1 MEEQTAVKERLAAL
15 RDIVR
20 QHQRRYYV
28 EDRPTISDAEYDAL
42 YRELQDLEAD
52 HQDLVTPDSPTQR
65 VGAEPAEGF
74 ESVAHQVPMLSLD
87 NARDA
92 DELREFEA
100 RLMRLQDESPQPLS
114 YVVEPKIDGLG
125 VALLYEN
132 GEFVRGATRGDG
144 RVGENITQNLRTIQ
158 SIPLRLE
165 GELATLS
172 RLEIRGE
179 VYMPRRAFA
188 RLNRQLEA
196 DGQAP
201 FANPRNAAAG
211 SLRLLDSRI
220 TARRPLDIFFY
231 TLGYAEPAHAVTSHW
246 DALQALSQA
255 GARINLDAARC
266 GTLDDVID
274 YCQKLETRRN
284 ELDYE
289 ADGVVV
295 KVDNLAMQA
304 AFGATAHHPRWA
316 IAFKFAAQQAVSI
329 VQDITLNVG
338 RTGALTPTAVLDPVH
353 IAGVTV
359 RRASLHNEDEI
370 RRKDIRVGDTVWVE
384 RAGDVIP
391 QVVSVVQH
399 QPDSKKFVMPDCCP
413 VCETKV
419 YRSEGEVVARCP
431 NAVCPAQLRERLLHF
446 AGRRAM
452 DIDGLGAAVIDQ
464 LVGQNLVRDFADL
477 YDLKQKRAD
486 LEKLERL
493 AEKSAGNLLDAIER
507 SRERGLARLL
517 FGLGIR
523 HVGERA
529 AALLATQY
537 RTFNTL
543 AKASAEELARIREV
557 GPVIAESVNQFCAH
571 DENRRTLERLRRAG
585 VRLDQGLAGTASR
598 VHFGWNLGPFLVPLD
613 QEPATATPSD
623 AAQTLAGKVF
633 VLTGTLPNLKRS
645 DAQSLIEAAGGR
657 VTSSVTRKTD
667 YVVAGSDP
675 GSKLQRAEDLGIAVL
690 DEAALHDLLHG

>member
-1 MEEQTAVKERLAAL
+1 MDDQRPVSERLAAL
-15 RDIVR
+15 RDIVSE
-20 QHQRRYYV
+20 HQRRYYV
-28 EDRPTISDAEYDAL
+28 EDRPTVSDAEYDTL
-42 YRELQDLEAD
+42 YRELQDLEAA
-52 HQDLVTPDSPTQR
+52 HPHLVTPDSPTQR

-92 DELREFEA
+92 EELREFEA

-132 GEFVRGATRGDG
+132 GELVRGATRGDG
-144 RVGENITQNLRTIQ
+144 RVGENITQNLRTIK
-158 SIPLRLE
+158 SIPLRLD
-165 GELATLS
+165 GELARLS

-196 DGQAP
+196 DGLAP

-246 DALQALSQA
+246 DALQILSQA
-255 GARINLDAARC
+255 GCRINTQAAHC
-266 GTLDDVID
+266 NTID
-274 YCQKLETRRN
+274 EVVAYCQELEAKRN

-295 KVDNLAMQA
+295 KVDDLALQE

-316 IAFKFAAQQAVSI
+316 VAFKFAAQQAVS
-329 VQDITLNVG
+329 VVRDITLNVG

-370 RRKDIRVGDTVWVE
+370 RRKDIRVNDTVWVE

-391 QVVSVVQH
+391 QVVSVIRDQR
-399 QPDSKKFVMPDCCP
+399 PAGSEAFVMPERCP
-413 VCETKV
+413 VCETAV
-419 YRSEGEVVARCP
+419 YRPDGEVVARCP

-452 DIDGLGAAVIDQ
+452 DIDGMGIAVVDQ
-464 LVGQNLVRDFADL
+464 LVDRGLVRDFADL
-477 YDLKQKRAD
+477 YGLDQSTLEDLD
-486 LEKLERL
+486 RL
-493 AEKSAGNLLDAIER
+493 AEKSAGNLVDAIGR
-507 SRERGLARLL
+507 SRERGLAHLL

-529 AALLATQY
+529 AALLAAHY
-537 RTFNTL
+537 GSFDAL
-543 AKASAEELARIREV
+543 AQADTEELADIRDV
-557 GPVIAESVNQFCAH
+557 GPVIAESVSQFCAH
-571 DENRRTLERLRRAG
+571 EENRRTLDRLAAAG
-585 VRLDQGLAGTASR
+585 VRLEQDPVA
-598 VHFGWNLGPFLVPLD
+598 
-613 QEPATATPSD
+613 ATPSD

-645 DAQSLIEAAGGR
+645 DAQALIEGAGGR
-657 VTSSVTRKTD
+657 VASAVTRKTD

-675 GSKLQRAEDLGIAVL
+675 GSKRQRAEDLGIAIL
-690 DEAALHDLLHG
+690 DETALHDLLQG

>member
-1 MEEQTAVKERLAAL
+1 MEDQTAVRERLAAL
-15 RDIVR
+15 RDVVS
-20 QHQRRYYV
+20 QHQHRYYV
-28 EDRPTISDAEYDAL
+28 EDRPTVSDAAYDAL
-42 YRELQDLEAD
+42 YRELQDLEAA
-52 HQDLVTPDSPTQR
+52 HPHLVTPDSPTQR

-92 DELREFEA
+92 EELREFEA
-100 RLMRLQDESPQPLS
+100 RLVRLQAESAQPLS

-125 VALLYEN
+125 VALLYEG

-144 RVGENITQNLRTIQ
+144 RVGENITQNLRTIK
-158 SIPLRLE
+158 SIPLRLD
-165 GELATLS
+165 GELTRLS
-172 RLEIRGE
+172 RLELRGE

-220 TARRPLDIFFY
+220 TARRPLDVFLY
-231 TLGYAEPAHAVTSHW
+231 NLGYAEPAHPATSHW

-255 GARINLDAARC
+255 GARINPRAARC
-266 GTLDDVID
+266 STIDEVIA
-274 YCQKLETRRN
+274 YCRKLEAERN

-295 KVDNLAMQA
+295 KVDNLALQE
-304 AFGATAHHPRWA
+304 AFGSTAHHPRWA
-316 IAFKFAAQQAVSI
+316 IAFKFAAQQAVS
-329 VQDITLNVG
+329 VVREITLNVG
-338 RTGALTPTAVLDPVH
+338 RTGALTPTAVLDAVH

-391 QVVSVVQH
+391 QVVSVILDKR
-399 QPDSKKFVMPDCCP
+399 PTDSELFVMPEHCP
-413 VCETKV
+413 VCQTAI
-419 YRSEGEVVARCP
+419 YRPLGEVVARCP
-431 NAVCPAQLRERLLHF
+431 NAVCPAQLRERLLHYG
-446 AGRRAM
+446 GRRAM
-452 DIDGLGAAVIDQ
+452 DIDGLGAAVVEQ
-464 LVGQNLVRDFADL
+464 LVDRGLVRDFADL
-477 YDLKQKRAD
+477 YALDQST
-486 LEKLERL
+486 LEVLDRL
-493 AEKSAGNLLDAIER
+493 AEKSAGNLLDAIAR

-529 AALLATQY
+529 AALLAAHY
-537 RTFNTL
+537 GSFAVL
-543 AKASAEELARIREV
+543 AEADTEELAEIRDV
-557 GPVIAESVNQFCAH
+557 GPVIAESVNRFCAH
-571 DENRRTLERLRRAG
+571 EENRRTLERLADAG
-585 VRLDQGLAGTASR
+585 VRLDQDPVA
-598 VHFGWNLGPFLVPLD
+598 
-613 QEPATATPSD
+613 ATPSD

-633 VLTGTLPNLKRS
+633 VLTGTLPNLKRN
-645 DAQSLIEAAGGR
+645 DAQALIAAAGGR
-657 VTSSVTRKTD
+657 VTSSVTRNTD

-675 GSKLQRAEDLGIAVL
+675 GRKLQQAQDLDVPVL
-690 DEAALHDLLHG
+690 DEEQLRGLLQD

>member
-15 RDIVR
+15 RAIVSE
-20 QHQRRYYV
+20 HQRRYYV
-28 EDRPTISDAEYDAL
+28 EDRPTVNDAEYDAL
-42 YRELQDLEAD
+42 YRELQDLEAA
-52 HQDLVTPDSPTQR
+52 HPHLVTADSPTQR

-132 GEFVRGATRGDG
+132 GDFVRGATRGDG

-165 GELATLS
+165 GKLATLS

-246 DALQALSQA
+246 DALQVLSQA

-266 GTLDDVID
+266 STLDDVID
-274 YCQKLETRRN
+274 YCQKLEARRN

-295 KVDNLAMQA
+295 KVDDLAMQA

-316 IAFKFAAQQAVSI
+316 IAFKFAAQQAVS
-329 VQDITLNVG
+329 VVREITLNVG

-391 QVVSVVQH
+391 QVVSVIVDKR
-399 QPDSKKFVMPDCCP
+399 PADSEAFVMPEQCP
-413 VCETKV
+413 VCETAV
-419 YRSEGEVVARCP
+419 YRPEGEVVARCP
-431 NAVCPAQLRERLLHF
+431 NAVCAAQLRERLLHF

-452 DIDGLGAAVIDQ
+452 DIDGMGTAVVDQ
-464 LVGQNLVRDFADL
+464 LVDRGLVRDFADL
-477 YDLKQKRAD
+477 YSLDQSTLQDLD
-486 LEKLERL
+486 RL
-493 AEKSAGNLLDAIER
+493 AEKSAGNLVDAIAR

-517 FGLGIR
+517 FGLGVR

-529 AALLATQY
+529 AALLAAHY
-537 RTFNTL
+537 GSFAAL
-543 AKASAEELARIREV
+543 AEADTEELAEIHDV
-557 GPVIAESVNQFCAH
+557 GPVIAESVSQFCTH
-571 DENRRTLERLRRAG
+571 EENRRTLDRLAEAG
-585 VRLDQGLAGTASR
+585 VRLDQDQTA
-598 VHFGWNLGPFLVPLD
+598 
-613 QEPATATPSD
+613 ATPSA

-675 GSKLQRAEDLGIAVL
+675 GSKLQRAEDLGIAIL

>member
-1 MEEQTAVKERLAAL
+1 MEDLTAIKERLAAL
-15 RDIVR
+15 RDIVSE
-20 QHQRRYYV
+20 HQRRYFV
-28 EDRPTISDAEYDAL
+28 EDQPTVSDAEYDAL
-42 YRELQDLEAD
+42 YRELQDLEAA
-52 HQDLVTPDSPTQR
+52 HPHLVTSDSPTQR

-87 NARDA
+87 NARNA

-144 RVGENITQNLRTIQ
+144 RVGENITQNLRTIR
-158 SIPLRLE
+158 SIPLRLD
-165 GELATLS
+165 GELARLS

-196 DGQAP
+196 DGLAP

-220 TARRPLDIFFY
+220 TARRPLDVFFY

-255 GARINLDAARC
+255 GARTNLDAAHC
-266 GTLDDVID
+266 STLDDVID
-274 YCQKLETRRN
+274 YCQKLEARRN

-295 KVDNLAMQA
+295 KVDDLTLQD

-316 IAFKFAAQQAVSI
+316 IAFKFAAQQAVS
-329 VQDITLNVG
+329 VVRDITLNVG

-370 RRKDIRVGDTVWVE
+370 RRKDIRVGDTVRVE

-391 QVVSVVQH
+391 QVVSVIRDQR
-399 QPDSKKFVMPDCCP
+399 PADSEAFVMPELCP
-413 VCETKV
+413 VCVTPV
-419 YRSEGEVVARCP
+419 YRPENEVVARCP

-452 DIDGLGAAVIDQ
+452 DIDGLGTAVVDQ
-464 LVGQNLVRDFADL
+464 LVDRSLVSDFADL
-477 YDLKQKRAD
+477 YG
-486 LEKLERL
+486 LEQATLEALDRL
-493 AEKSAGNLLDAIER
+493 AEKSAGNLVNAIAR
-507 SRERGLARLL
+507 SRKRGLARLL

-529 AALLATQY
+529 AALLAAHYGSFDALTQAD
-537 RTFNTL
+537 T
-543 AKASAEELARIREV
+543 EELADIRDV
-557 GPVIAESVNQFCAH
+557 GPVIAESVSQFCAQE
-571 DENRRTLERLRRAG
+571 ENRRTLERLAEAG
-585 VRLDQGLAGTASR
+585 VRLDED
-598 VHFGWNLGPFLVPLD
+598 LV
-613 QEPATATPSD
+613 AAPSD
-623 AAQTLAGKVF
+623 TAQTLAGKVF

-645 DAQSLIEAAGGR
+645 DAQALIEGAGGR
-657 VTSSVTRKTD
+657 VASAVTRKTD

-675 GSKLQRAEDLGIAVL
+675 GSKLQRAEELSISVL
-690 DEAALHDLLHG
+690 NEEQLHSLLQG